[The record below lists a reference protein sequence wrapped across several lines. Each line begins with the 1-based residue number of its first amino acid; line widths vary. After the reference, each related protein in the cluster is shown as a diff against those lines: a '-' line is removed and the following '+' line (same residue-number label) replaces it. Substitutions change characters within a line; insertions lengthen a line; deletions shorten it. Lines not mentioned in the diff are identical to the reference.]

1 MEKRVG
7 KKDEQPRRHS
17 AEFKAA
23 AVEKMKTCGSVV
35 ALSREL
41 KVHWRMLYRWKT
53 EAETASVVRSQ
64 SAAEVRETA
73 LLQENAKLKAAL
85 ADKTMEV
92 DFFRGALRNIEAL
105 RPKRLRNG
113 EEAFT
118 TKSGK

>member
-1 MEKRVG
+1 VG
-7 KKDEQPRRHS
+7 KNKRPRRHS

-23 AVEKMKTCGSVV
+23 AIEKMRGCENVV

-41 KVHWRMLYRWKT
+41 KVHWRMLYRWK
-53 EAETASVVRSQ
+53 E
-64 SAAEVRETA
+64 AAEAAGAGQEHSRPEQREAAA
-73 LLQENAKLKAAL
+73 LREEISQLKMAL

-105 RPKRLRNG
+105 RQKRVRNG
-113 EEAFT
+113 GEAFT

>member
-1 MEKRVG
+1 VG
-7 KKDEQPRRHS
+7 KNKRPRRHS

-23 AVEKMKTCGSVV
+23 AIEKMRGCENVV

-41 KVHWRMLYRWKT
+41 KVHWRMLYRWK
-53 EAETASVVRSQ
+53 E
-64 SAAEVRETA
+64 AAEAAVAGQEHSRPEQREAAA
-73 LLQENAKLKAAL
+73 LREEINKLKVAL

-105 RPKRLRNG
+105 RQKRVRNG
-113 EEAFT
+113 GEAFT